1 MTWVRVVND
10 KPEEWETSVCDPNLC
25 WAPFADAPGYG
36 WFQPAGAD
44 DDFYVQFDG
53 RNFPD
58 GPAVDGHGEVE
69 VIIYSEDDSAN
80 YNARGV
86 FIADLSGEV
95 GFHSPDM
102 DNQYEVYPNPAVND
116 LNILTSYSNGVEQIQ
131 IVNLVGKVMLVQQWN
146 KGTGKLVLDIS
157 NLPEGIYFYYGSLVK
172 TRCWKTRRSAS
183 PDNNTITKQR
193 RFCIEAPFVSG
204 LISNSSCLPLSVW
217 LQRCVAMQVV
227 FNMRYLVNRFQ
238 PQQHHA
244 LLIAGGETHDGRLT
258 GLVDTV
264 HRIGDQHLHH
274 GFSFGSTFR
283 FPRMLI
289 VRSSADSAMKVKMI
303 ISATA
308 IRSPVRLSAASS
320 ASAQRHQ
327 PPSELLSSYWR
338 WFYQPKMHR
347 YRVHPSPVFPS
358 VPSVLPWQAS
368 SYRSGLS

>member
-1 MTWVRVVND
+1 MRRLLGVLSLAILAVTAVQAQSYITLSADTSYATGSPDEIHKAEVVVTNNGPDGQNMTWVRVVND

-157 NLPEGIYFYYGSLVK
+157 NLPEGIYFVQFIGKDQVLK
-172 TRCWKTRRSAS
+172 TKKISVTR
-183 PDNNTITKQR
+183 
-193 RFCIEAPFVSG
+193 
-204 LISNSSCLPLSVW
+204 
-217 LQRCVAMQVV
+217 
-227 FNMRYLVNRFQ
+227 
-238 PQQHHA
+238 
-244 LLIAGGETHDGRLT
+244 
-258 GLVDTV
+258 
-264 HRIGDQHLHH
+264 
-274 GFSFGSTFR
+274 
-283 FPRMLI
+283 
-289 VRSSADSAMKVKMI
+289 
-303 ISATA
+303 
-308 IRSPVRLSAASS
+308 
-320 ASAQRHQ
+320 
-327 PPSELLSSYWR
+327 
-338 WFYQPKMHR
+338 
-347 YRVHPSPVFPS
+347 
-358 VPSVLPWQAS
+358 
-368 SYRSGLS
+368 